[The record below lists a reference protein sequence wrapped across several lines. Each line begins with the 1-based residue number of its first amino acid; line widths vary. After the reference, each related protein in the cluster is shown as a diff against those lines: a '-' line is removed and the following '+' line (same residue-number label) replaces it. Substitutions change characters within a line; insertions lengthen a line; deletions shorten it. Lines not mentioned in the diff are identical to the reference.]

1 MTKLFRHTILLI
13 AAISLFAACDDNAIP
28 SDQMGI
34 NGITQGRVEYDTIRN
49 LREAS
54 ADTIDVAAAVQYG
67 LDSLKPGET
76 STKYFYVLGMVKG
89 FYQTLDVNYGNA
101 SPIITNKISNRQMI
115 CYRLKSFNNAKFTSE
130 SQLQVGDIVVAYGK
144 IQNRYGVPQLT
155 QGCYLVTSDNPEAE
169 GKTE

>member
-1 MTKLFRHTILLI
+1 MKKIFI
-13 AAISLFAACDDNAIP
+13 AITVMFAAVAFTSCN
-28 SDQMGI
+28 Q
-34 NGITQGRVEYDTIRN
+34 N
-49 LREAS
+49 LLN
-54 ADTIDVAAAVQYG
+54 IQQKGAVSQ
-67 LDSLKPGET
+67 EE
-76 STKYFYVLGMVKG
+76 
-89 FYQTLDVNYGNA
+89 FYQTLDVNYGNV

-130 SQLQVGDIVVAYGK
+130 SQLQVGDIVVVYGK

>member
-13 AAISLFAACDDNAIP
+13 AAIGLFAACDDNAIP
-28 SDQMGI
+28 SDKMGI
-34 NGITQGRVEYDTIRN
+34 NGITQGRVAYDTIRN
-49 LREAS
+49 LREATG
-54 ADTIDVAAAVQYG
+54 DTIDVAEAIRLG
-67 LDSLKPGET
+67 LELPVGGQ
-76 STKYFYVLGMVKG
+76 STQNYYVLGSVKG
-89 FYQTLDVNYGNA
+89 FYQTLDVNYGNV

-130 SQLQVGDIVVAYGK
+130 SQLQVGDIVVVYGQ

-155 QGCYLVTSDNPEAE
+155 QGCYLVISDNPEAE

>member
-13 AAISLFAACDDNAIP
+13 AAIGLFAACDDNAIP
-28 SDQMGI
+28 SDKMGI
-34 NGITQGRVEYDTIRN
+34 NGITQGRVAYDTIRN
-49 LREAS
+49 LREATG
-54 ADTIDVAAAVQYG
+54 DTIDVAAAVQYG

-76 STKYFYVLGMVKG
+76 SKETFYVLGSVKG
-89 FYQTLDVNYGNA
+89 FYQTLNVEFGNV

-115 CYRLKSFNNAKFTSE
+115 CYHLKSFNNAKFTSE
-130 SQLQVGDIVVAYGK
+130 SQLQVGDIGVVYGK